1 MDQIELP
8 DLQFGALLS
17 RGSAL
22 TVLLLMLHLLAATA
36 QTQAPQTSS
45 SCPIE
50 GPSPAQVVEQ
60 IWLWATQGELLKP
73 DGWQRA
79 NGYFSKP
86 APYQNNK
93 LIWVVSNYWGPAE
106 QQSSLKVGKAQVF
119 LGFWDLG
126 KIDSTL
132 NLLPAP
138 KTDYEKMATLY
149 YLVPVPG
156 YIGMY
161 GPDGKTLLFKK
172 PTGKCGWQIEGEPGT
187 PWTTVNTA
195 IRYVL
200 EARDKTRDPVIKKNA
215 DQTLNKLR
223 LLH

>member
-1 MDQIELP
+1 MHQTELP
-8 DLQFGALLS
+8 DLHLGALLS
-17 RGSAL
+17 RGSVL
-22 TVLLLMLHLLAATA
+22 PVLLLMLHLLAATA

-93 LIWVVSNYWGPAE
+93 SIRVVSNYWGPEEE
-106 QQSSLKVGKAQVF
+106 QTSLKPGKAQVC

-132 NLLPAP
+132 NFL
-138 KTDYEKMATLY
+138 
-149 YLVPVPG
+149 
-156 YIGMY
+156 
-161 GPDGKTLLFKK
+161 
-172 PTGKCGWQIEGEPGT
+172 
-187 PWTTVNTA
+187 
-195 IRYVL
+195 
-200 EARDKTRDPVIKKNA
+200 
-215 DQTLNKLR
+215 
-223 LLH
+223 